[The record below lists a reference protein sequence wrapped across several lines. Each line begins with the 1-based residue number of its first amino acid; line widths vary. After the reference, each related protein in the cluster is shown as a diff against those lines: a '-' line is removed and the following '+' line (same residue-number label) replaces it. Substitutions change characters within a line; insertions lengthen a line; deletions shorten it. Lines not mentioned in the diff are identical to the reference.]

1 MHTRTRLR
9 HDTGLSPKNLM
20 ADLADHHFPSKLPQI
35 GDLIRL
41 IFGKPTCVKA
51 QACLL
56 IDTFPHPQKCL
67 QLLVTLGAPMHRFAL
82 GFTTL

>member
-1 MHTRTRLR
+1 M
-9 HDTGLSPKNLM
+9 GLSEPKNLM
-20 ADLADHHFPSKLPQI
+20 ADLADHHFFPSKLRQI
-35 GDLIRL
+35 GDQIRL
-41 IFGKPTCVKA
+41 IFGKPTCYGVKA
-51 QACLL
+51 RHACLL